1 MLPGVTGSRS
11 RCLHKASRRS
21 QHQVLAEF
29 ERYGPTRMV
38 VRDPVVAAL
47 CVSGSFLQALVTLL
61 PLRLQETGAGT
72 EIVSSS

>member
-1 MLPGVTGSRS
+1 M
-11 RCLHKASRRS
+11 
-21 QHQVLAEF
+21 AEF

-47 CVSGSFLQALVTLL
+47 CVSGSFGALRPDSFLQALVILL